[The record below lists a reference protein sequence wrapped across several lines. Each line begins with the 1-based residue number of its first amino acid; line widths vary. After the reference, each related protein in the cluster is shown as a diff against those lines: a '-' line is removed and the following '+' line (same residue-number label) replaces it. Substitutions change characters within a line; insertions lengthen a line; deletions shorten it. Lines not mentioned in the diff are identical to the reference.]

1 MLIGRQEE
9 AMRLQALLK
18 SDKSEFVA
26 VYGRRRIGKTYL
38 IRESYN
44 YRFAF
49 QHTGLYGASTADQ
62 LKEFYGSMRS
72 YGLKSTVRPKTWYEA
87 FEQLQEVLNNSGDD
101 KKVIFID
108 ELPWMDTAKSNFIS
122 ALEHFWNAWASARKD
137 IVLIVCGSATSWIMD
152 KIILNYGG
160 LHNRLTARILLQPFT
175 LKECELFAQ
184 AQGLVMSRK
193 DLIEAYM
200 IMGGVPY
207 YWTFLQKGLSLA
219 QNIDRLFFQSSGE
232 LYLEFQAL
240 YASLFKNATLHV
252 AIVEALGNNKGGLNR
267 QDILDIAKLNDN
279 GVFTKALNELEYCG
293 FVRKY
298 YAVDK
303 KRKQAIYQLIDNYT
317 LFYYQYIL
325 TNAYN
330 DQHFWSSSLASTR
343 HSTWAGIA
351 FERVCMQHVEQIK
364 AALGI
369 SGVLTN
375 VYSWQ
380 TKPTDELPG
389 AQIDLLID
397 RQDGVINLC
406 EAKFSSTP
414 YVMTQEEELALV
426 RRQAVFVHHTK
437 IAKTVH
443 PILLTTFPPVE
454 NVYLRAVQKVIT
466 MDQLFM

>member
-1 MLIGRQEE
+1 M
-9 AMRLQALLK
+9 
-18 SDKSEFVA
+18 
-26 VYGRRRIGKTYL
+26 
-38 IRESYN
+38 
-44 YRFAF
+44 
-49 QHTGLYGASTADQ
+49 
-62 LKEFYGSMRS
+62 
-72 YGLKSTVRPKTWYEA
+72 
-87 FEQLQEVLNNSGDD
+87 
-101 KKVIFID
+101 
-108 ELPWMDTAKSNFIS
+108 
-122 ALEHFWNAWASARKD
+122 
-137 IVLIVCGSATSWIMD
+137 
-152 KIILNYGG
+152 
-160 LHNRLTARILLQPFT
+160 
-175 LKECELFAQ
+175 
-184 AQGLVMSRK
+184 
-193 DLIEAYM
+193 
-200 IMGGVPY
+200 
-207 YWTFLQKGLSLA
+207 
-219 QNIDRLFFQSSGE
+219 
-232 LYLEFQAL
+232 
-240 YASLFKNATLHV
+240 
-252 AIVEALGNNKGGLNR
+252 
-267 QDILDIAKLNDN
+267 
-279 GVFTKALNELEYCG
+279 FTKALNELEYCG

-343 HSTWAGIA
+343 HNVWAGIA

-414 YVMTQEEELALV
+414 YVMTQEEEQALV